1 VIAELGSALLVGN
14 SPQFLAVIEKLP
26 KLASSEMQVL
36 ITGETGTGKELYARA
51 LHLLGPRRTLPFVT
65 ADCSVLP
72 DHLFESEMFGHAR
85 GAFTDAHSE
94 RRGLAAVAAG
104 GTLFLDEIDSLST
117 TAQAKLLR
125 FVQERTYRPLG
136 ADKECKADVQ
146 VIAASNVDLSAR
158 VASQRFRADL
168 YFRLDVLHVHI
179 PPLRDRLCDLRALAY
194 RFLEKLRSPTLREKR
209 LSSGALDYL
218 ASYQW
223 PGNVRELSNVIQR
236 AAVLS
241 DGNTIQ
247 RSDIALGVQDAPDRE
262 SEASFSE
269 RRARAIADFEWA
281 FVQRALEEHRGNV
294 THAAQAT
301 GKDRR
306 VFGRLIKK
314 YGIRWSADSVG
325 PCSPTGGTIRFRA
338 RSHCF
343 RWRPPPACVGPG
355 LRSPTARRAV
365 RVKAKQTKAR
375 RSGVRN
381 ATRSRQGDVSDI
393 QEIYEDLQGCPELL
407 SPLSRR
413 CR

>member
-1 VIAELGSALLVGN
+1 
-14 SPQFLAVIEKLP
+14 
-26 KLASSEMQVL
+26 
-36 ITGETGTGKELYARA
+36 
-51 LHLLGPRRTLPFVT
+51 
-65 ADCSVLP
+65 
-72 DHLFESEMFGHAR
+72 
-85 GAFTDAHSE
+85 
-94 RRGLAAVAAG
+94 
-104 GTLFLDEIDSLST
+104 
-117 TAQAKLLR
+117 
-125 FVQERTYRPLG
+125 LG

-314 YGIRWSADSVG
+314 YDIRWSADSVG